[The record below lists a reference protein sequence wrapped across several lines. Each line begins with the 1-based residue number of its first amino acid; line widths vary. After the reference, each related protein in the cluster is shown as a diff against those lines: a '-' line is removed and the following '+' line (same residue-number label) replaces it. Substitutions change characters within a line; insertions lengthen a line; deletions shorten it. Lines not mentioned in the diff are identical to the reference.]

1 MRWLLLVVAVLFVAS
16 CNTNQPKADNK
27 KPATPKGELAF
38 LLQYNGRMPS
48 DVGFTTNHIVERRLA
63 NLMKADFQPFRDSL
77 GTEYPLVVDTVNYV
91 VKAYYGDKLIHQQ
104 ILIDVAND
112 AFWVDYMLPD
122 TTLYYTDN
130 TTLNKPAGY

>member
-27 KPATPKGELAF
+27 KPAAPKGELAF

-63 NLMKADFQPFRDSL
+63 NLMKENFQPFRDSL
-77 GTEYPLVVDTVNYV
+77 GTEYPLVVDTVNYI
-91 VKAYYGDKLIHQQ
+91 VKAHYGGKLIHQE
-104 ILIDVAND
+104 IVIDVAND
-112 AFWVDYMLPD
+112 AFWVDYMRPD
-122 TTLYYTDN
+122 TTLHFADN
-130 TTLNKPAGY
+130 TSLMKPVAY

>member
-1 MRWLLLVVAVLFVAS
+1 MRLLFLILVFSFTAS
-16 CNTNQPKADNK
+16 CNNNQHSPDNK
-27 KPATPKGELAF
+27 KPAAPKGELAF

-77 GTEYPLVVDTVNYV
+77 GTEHPLVVDTVNYI
-91 VKAYYGDKLIHQQ
+91 VKAYYGGKLIHQQ

-130 TTLNKPAGY
+130 TKLNKPTAY